1 MADINQ
7 NSVMNKTP
15 KDFVKRDPN
24 EVKWKDRKHWLW
36 FPWSF
41 TKYEVRN
48 GRLYVQSGFFTSKYD
63 ETLLYRV
70 TDLQLTRSFGQKIC
84 GTGTI
89 RVFTKVDTARE
100 IELKNIKHPLRVK
113 EYLSELIETIRDQ
126 KNVVGKEF
134 YGAGMQDH
142 PMHDMDN
149 DGIDDCFQ
157 GGPPPFSH

>member
-1 MADINQ
+1 
-7 NSVMNKTP
+7 MNKTP

-142 PMHDMDN
+142 PMHDMDG

>member
-1 MADINQ
+1 MADTNQ

-15 KDFVKRDPN
+15 KDYVKRDPN
-24 EVKWKDRKHWLW
+24 EVKWKDR
-36 FPWSF
+36 
-41 TKYEVRN
+41 
-48 GRLYVQSGFFTSKYD
+48 TSKYD